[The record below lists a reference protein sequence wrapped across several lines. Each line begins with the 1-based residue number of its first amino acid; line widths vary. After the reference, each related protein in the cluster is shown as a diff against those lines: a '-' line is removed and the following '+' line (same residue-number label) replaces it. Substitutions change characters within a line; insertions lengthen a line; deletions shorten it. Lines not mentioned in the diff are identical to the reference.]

1 VALRTKRAFA
11 HFLAKAGKLETER
24 QTSMSTLRLPGLLS
38 GIDTSKLIAQ
48 LMAVERRTLNV
59 YNERKTTWDDRKS
72 ALSELETKLSNLRSS
87 VRALSDA
94 NELRAFK
101 TASSD
106 TDKLTAEASYNAYE
120 GNHTVVVSQLA
131 TAERWVH
138 TTGLEYAEDYVGAG
152 TFIYS
157 YNHQETSITT
167 TATTTLEGM
176 VGLIN
181 NDPNNPD
188 VTASLLYY
196 NDAYHLVLNGND
208 AGTDYAVHVNTG
220 STEVWK
226 SDSELTY
233 NSDNATLTTKIKDL
247 DAFSGTRDAND
258 VIEITGTDHF
268 GVAVTQV
275 NLSITD
281 NTTIGHLI
289 SEINDAFDGRAEAV
303 FEDGKI
309 ILTDSTAGASS
320 LSVALTYDNNGSGG
334 SLSLPMSVTTEGNAT
349 TASLTDFA
357 ASDFTRTQ
365 AAQDSKIKVDGF
377 PSTSAVSEVQTVSLG
392 TAPNNVPD
400 GGTFTLTY
408 RGQTTDAI
416 AWNASAAAIQAALEA
431 LSSVN
436 SGDITVSGA
445 IGNGVTFTFANTL
458 GDVDLLMLNSSLTD
472 GIVPVTAGIAETTK
486 GSDGYI
492 RRSSNTVDDAIHGV
506 TLHLHDTTTA
516 AGEQITLTRDIQS
529 VKDKLNSM
537 VTAYNL
543 AVTFIK
549 EKTAYNKTEKTA
561 GVLMG
566 DYVVSTIRSQFRTPL
581 IAQTSGFIEDIDTF
595 LMPAQIGL
603 EVDRDGLLNLNT
615 NVFDEA
621 IAKDYLGTLA
631 VIGAD
636 KSGSTDSNTIKFYQ
650 ASSNYTTAGSYNV
663 EVVVS
668 GGVITS
674 AKIKTSAESTWR
686 DATYS
691 GNIVTGNSTFDDNGD
706 PVYAENGLQ
715 LSVDLAQNGTFTAA
729 VRVKQ
734 GFTGAVEDALDN
746 MLKATTGS
754 IQIDEKHVDSQIK
767 DIQDKVDLEEYRLT
781 LKEKRLVAR
790 FARLEKTLA
799 LLQSQMGAL
808 GFSTS

>member
-1 VALRTKRAFA
+1 
-11 HFLAKAGKLETER
+11 
-24 QTSMSTLRLPGLLS
+24 MSTLRLPGLLT
-38 GIDTSKLIAQ
+38 GIDTSKLITQ
-48 LMAVERRTLNV
+48 LMAVERRTLNL
-59 YNERKTTWDDRKS
+59 YTERKSTWDERKT

-87 VRALSDA
+87 VRGLSDA
-94 NELRAFK
+94 DELRAFK

-120 GNHTVVVSQLA
+120 GNHTVVINQLA

-138 TTGLEYAEDYVGAG
+138 TAGLEYAEDYVGAG
-152 TFIYS
+152 TFIFS
-157 YNHQETSITT
+157 YNSKEATITT
-167 TATTTLEGM
+167 TATTTLEDM

-181 NDPNNPD
+181 NDPDNPG

-208 AGTDYAVHVNTG
+208 AGTDYAVRVNAG

-233 NSDNATLTTKIKDL
+233 NSDNATLTNKIIDL
-247 DAFSGTRDAND
+247 DAFSGTRDADD

-268 GVAVTQV
+268 GTAIAQV
-275 NLSITD
+275 NLSVTD

-289 SEINDAFDGRAEAV
+289 SEINDAFDGRAKAV

-309 ILTDSTAGASS
+309 ILTDGTPGASS
-320 LSVALTYDNNGSGG
+320 LSLTLTYNNNGSGG
-334 SLSLPMSVTTEGNAT
+334 SLSLPMSVTTEGNAV
-349 TASLTDFA
+349 TASLADFA

-365 AAQDSKIKVDGF
+365 AARDSKIKVDGF
-377 PSTSAVSEVQTVSLG
+377 PSTSAVSEVQTVALA

-408 RGQTTDAI
+408 RGQTTAAI
-416 AWNASAAAIQAALEA
+416 AWDANAAAIQAALEA
-431 LSSVN
+431 MSSVN
-436 SGDITVSGA
+436 SGDVTVSGA
-445 IGNGVTFTFANTL
+445 IGNGATFTFAGTL
-458 GDVDLLMLNSSLTD
+458 GDVDLLMINSSLTD
-472 GIVPVTAGIAETTK
+472 GGVPVTAGIAETVQ

-492 RRSSNTVDDAIHGV
+492 SRSSNTVDDAIHGV
-506 TLHLHDTTTA
+506 TLHLHDTTDA
-516 AGEQITLTRDIQS
+516 AGEEITLTRDIQS

-549 EKTAYNKTEKTA
+549 EKTAYNQTEKTA

-566 DYVVSTIRSQFRTPL
+566 DYVITTIRSGIRTPV
-581 IAQTSGFIEDIDTF
+581 IAQSSGFIEDIDTF
-595 LMPAQIGL
+595 LMPGQLGL
-603 EVDRDGLLNLNT
+603 ELDRDGLLSLDT

-621 IAKDYLGTLA
+621 IAEDYLDALA
-631 VIGAD
+631 VIGAN
-636 KSGSTDSNTIKFYQ
+636 KTGSSDSNTVKFYQ

-663 EVVVS
+663 EVVV
-668 GGVITS
+668 GGGAITS
-674 AKIKTSAESTWR
+674 ARIKPSGESTWR
-686 DATYS
+686 NATYS
-691 GNIVTGNSTFDDNGD
+691 GNIVTGNSTFDDDGE

-715 LSVDLAQNGTFTAA
+715 LSVDLSQNGTFTTT

-734 GFTGAVEDALDN
+734 GFAGAVEDVLDTV
-746 MLKATTGS
+746 LKATTGS
-754 IQIDEKHVDSQIK
+754 IQIDQEHVDDQIE
-767 DIQDKVDLEEYRLT
+767 DIQEKIELEEYRLT
-781 LKEKRLVAR
+781 LRQDHLVAR
-790 FARLEKTLA
+790 YARLEKTLA

-808 GFSTS
+808 GLGATA

>member
-1 VALRTKRAFA
+1 
-11 HFLAKAGKLETER
+11 
-24 QTSMSTLRLPGLLS
+24 MSTLRLPGLLT

-181 NDPNNPD
+181 NDPDNPG

-226 SDSELTY
+226 SGSELTY

-247 DAFSGTRDAND
+247 DAFSGTRDADD
-258 VIEITGTDHF
+258 VIAITGTDHF

-289 SEINDAFDGRAEAV
+289 SEINDAFDGKAKAV

-309 ILTDSTAGASS
+309 VLTDSTAGASS
-320 LSVALTYDNNGSGG
+320 LSVALTYNNNGSGG

-377 PSTSAVSEVQTVSLG
+377 PSTSAASEVQTVTLG

-408 RGQTTDAI
+408 RGETTAAI
-416 AWNASAAAIQAALEA
+416 AWDASAATIQAALEA

-445 IGNGVTFTFANTL
+445 ISNGVTFTFANTL

-472 GIVPVTAGIAETTK
+472 GGVPVTASIAETTK

-492 RRSSNTVDDAIHGV
+492 SRSSNTVDDAIHGV

-543 AVTFIK
+543 AVTLIK
-549 EKTAYNKTEKTA
+549 EKTGYNEAEKTA

-566 DYVVSTIRSQFRTPL
+566 DYVVSTIRSQVRTPL

-595 LMPAQIGL
+595 LMPGQIGL
-603 EVDRDGLLNLNT
+603 ELDRDGLLNLNT

-621 IAKDYLGTLA
+621 IAEDYLGVLA

-668 GGVITS
+668 GGAITS
-674 AKIKTSAESTWR
+674 ARIKASDESTWR
-686 DATYS
+686 DATFS

-715 LSVDLAQNGTFTAA
+715 LSVDLAQNGTFTAT

-734 GFTGAVEDALDN
+734 GFAGAVEDVLDN
-746 MLKATTGS
+746 VLKATTGS
-754 IQIDEKHVDSQIK
+754 IQIDEEHANDQIE
-767 DIQDKVDLEEYRLT
+767 DIQEKIELEEYRLT

-799 LLQSQMGAL
+799 LLQSQMAAL
-808 GFSTS
+808 GFSTG

>member
-1 VALRTKRAFA
+1 MA
-11 HFLAKAGKLETER
+11 
-24 QTSMSTLRLPGLLS
+24 TLQLSGLVT

-48 LMAVERRTLNV
+48 LMTVERRTLNM
-59 YNERKTTWDDRKS
+59 YTERKTTWNDKKT
-72 ALSELETKLSNLRSS
+72 ALNEIETKLSNFRSS
-87 VRALSDA
+87 LSALSDA
-94 NELRAFK
+94 DELRAFK
-101 TASSD
+101 TSSSD
-106 TDKLTAEASYNAYE
+106 TDKLTAEASYNAFE
-120 GNHTVVVSQLA
+120 GNHTVVINQLA

-157 YNHQETSITT
+157 YNHKEATVTT
-167 TATTTLEGM
+167 TATTTLEDM

-181 NDPNNPD
+181 NDADNPG

-196 NDAYHLVLNGND
+196 NGAYHLVLNGND
-208 AGTDYAVHVNTG
+208 AGTDYAVRINTG

-226 SDSELTY
+226 SGAELTY

-258 VIEITGTDHF
+258 VIEITGRDHF
-268 GVAVTQV
+268 GVAIAQV
-275 NLSITD
+275 NLSVTD

-289 SEINDAFDGRAEAV
+289 SEINDAFDGRAKAV

-309 ILTDSTAGASS
+309 ILTDDTAGASS
-320 LSVALTYDNNGSGG
+320 LSITLTYNNKGSGG

-349 TASLTDFA
+349 TASLANFA
-357 ASDFTRTQ
+357 ASYFTKTQ

-377 PSTSAVSEVQTVSLG
+377 PSTSATSEVQTATLA
-392 TAPNNVPD
+392 TAPDNVPD

-408 RGQTTDAI
+408 RGQTTAAI
-416 AWNASAAAIQAALEA
+416 AWDANAAAIQAALEA

-458 GDVDLLMLNSSLTD
+458 GDVDLLMINSSLTD
-472 GIVPVTAGIAETTK
+472 GGVPVTASIAETTK
-486 GSDGYI
+486 GGDGYI
-492 RRSSNTVDDAIHGV
+492 HRSSNTVDDVIQGV
-506 TLHLHDTTTA
+506 ALHLHETTTA

-529 VKDKLNSM
+529 VKDRLNSM
-537 VTAYNL
+537 ITAYNL
-543 AVTFIK
+543 AVTLIK
-549 EKTAYNKTEKTA
+549 EKTGYNAAEKKA

-566 DYVVSTIRSQFRTPL
+566 DYVVSTIRSQMRTPL

-595 LMPAQIGL
+595 LMPGQLGL
-603 EVDRDGLLNLNT
+603 ELDRDGVLNLNT

-621 IAKDYLGTLA
+621 IAKNYMGALA
-631 VIGAD
+631 VIGAN
-636 KSGSTDSNTIKFYQ
+636 KTGSSDSNTVKFYQ
-650 ASSNYTTAGSYNV
+650 ASSSYTTAGAYNV

-668 GGVITS
+668 GGAIFS
-674 AKIKTSAESTWR
+674 ARIKTTSESTWR
-686 DATYS
+686 NATYS
-691 GNIVTGNSTFDDNGD
+691 GNIVTGDSTFDTNGD

-715 LSVDLAQNGTFTAA
+715 LSVDLSQNGTFTGT

-734 GFTGAVEDALDN
+734 GFTGAIEDMLDN
-746 MLKATTGS
+746 MLKTTTGT
-754 IQIDEKHVDSQIK
+754 IQIDQEHTDDQIEYL
-767 DIQDKVDLEEYRLT
+767 QDKIELEGYRLN
-781 LKEKRLVAR
+781 LRERHLIAR
-790 FARLEKTLA
+790 FSRLEKTLA

-808 GFSTS
+808 GFGAA